1 MVVQL
6 FQIEENVEEET
17 TQTVAGLMRNRTPY
31 DSNSTDAKF
40 VRKSG
45 YIASVKKNRPP
56 RLDEGSD

>member
-1 MVVQL
+1 M
-6 FQIEENVEEET
+6 EEET